1 MVQDLRVLFLTAE
14 AAPLVQ
20 VGGLGDMAGSL
31 PGALQRLSLDVRV
44 ALPLYPWLDLEGVH
58 PGPKIEMQVP
68 GSLAPAAA
76 CVREA
81 RLGGVPL
88 WLIDGSPIA
97 QAQSVY
103 SEPALDAPRFLFFVR
118 AALEACRSLG
128 WAPDV
133 VHAND
138 WHTAPAAVALAHRR
152 STDPFW
158 SSSGSLVTIHNLPYL
173 GVGGEPAVHSYGWA
187 REEDSRL
194 PEWAR
199 ALPLAVGL
207 SAADRLSTVS
217 PTYAEE
223 IQTPEFG
230 SGLQEFIRGRAAD
243 LTGILNGIDTAR
255 WDPQMDQALAAPFS
269 SKNLAPR
276 RRNKS
281 ALRKELGLP
290 DPPRTPLVA
299 MITRLDP
306 QKGVDLA
313 LETLPDHLT
322 ERWDFVLL
330 GAGSPGLER
339 ASLAFAAEH
348 GERARVRIGFDP
360 GLARRL
366 YAAADLILIPS
377 RYEPCGVAQ
386 MIAMR
391 YGCLPLVRATGGLK
405 DTVTDAAGRAGT
417 GFVFGPADPA
427 ALSET
432 LGRALRQFSDRKR
445 WLVLQRRAMAKDF
458 SWARSARAYRDLY
471 RTIRDRPA
479 AG

>member
-1 MVQDLRVLFLTAE
+1 MVQDLKVLFLTAE

-31 PGALQRLSLDVRV
+31 PKALRSLSLDVRV
-44 ALPLYPWLDLEGVH
+44 ALPLYPWLPLEGVH
-58 PGPKIEMQVP
+58 PGPRIEMQVP
-68 GSLAPAAA
+68 GGAAPATAG
-76 CVREA
+76 VREG

-88 WLIDGSPIA
+88 WLIDGPPIA
-97 QAQSVY
+97 EQQSVY
-103 SEPALDAPRFLFFVR
+103 SEPAQDAPRFLFFVR

-128 WAPDV
+128 WSPDV

-138 WHTAPAAVALAHRR
+138 WHTAPAASALAVLRR
-152 STDPFW
+152 TDPFW
-158 SSSGSLVTIHNLPYL
+158 TSAGSLVTIHNLPYL
-173 GVGGEPAVHSYGWA
+173 GVGGESAVRSYGWA
-187 REEDSRL
+187 REQDARL
-194 PEWAR
+194 PEWAW
-199 ALPLAVGL
+199 AVPLAVGL

-230 SGLQEFIRGRAAD
+230 SGLHEFIRARTED
-243 LTGILNGIDTAR
+243 LTGILNGIDTTR
-255 WDPQMDQALAAPFS
+255 WDPETDQALAAPFS
-269 SKNLAPR
+269 SENLAPR

-313 LETLPDHLT
+313 LRALPEHLDQP
-322 ERWDFVLL
+322 WDFVLL
-330 GAGSPGLER
+330 GAGLPALER
-339 ASLAFAAEH
+339 AANAFAAEH
-348 GERARVRIGFDP
+348 EDRVRVRIGFDP
-360 GLARRL
+360 ILAQRT
-366 YAAADLILIPS
+366 YASADLILIPS

-417 GFVFGPADPA
+417 GFVFGPAEPA

-432 LGRALRQFSDRKR
+432 LGRALKEFPFRKR
-445 WLVLQRRAMAKDF
+445 WLAHQRRAMAKDF
-458 SWARSARAYRDLY
+458 SWGRSARAYRDLY
-471 RTIRDRPA
+471 RAVRSAPTT
-479 AG
+479 G